1 MTTQTRNE
9 VLLEGIAL
17 EAPALSHEN
26 HGTRFYRFPLQ
37 VPRLSGTP
45 DTLPVLVPEALLTAV
60 RLEDPLRVRG
70 QLRSFNNRSG
80 VGESAGADGVC
91 PNHGTRVRRA
101 LQPHSALRRPVQ
113 APIFRRTPLGRSICD
128 LMLAVSRRYGRAD
141 YLPVIAWGQLAVQ
154 AARLQVG
161 DTLSLEGRVQ
171 SRTYRKVLE
180 GRHRPGTGGLRGLR
194 HASAGAGGGRVNHP
208 PGRRSDDHGPAGR
221 AQQHPALA
229 PGQLLQQNPVESLP
243 RRAGRIGR
251 RSAAETPPSPP
262 AWPASEPE
270 CGPAWSR

>member
-80 VGESAGADGVC
+80 VGNRLVLTVYAQAMDPGSGEPCNRILLSGALC
-91 PNHGTRVRRA
+91 KP
-101 LQPHSALRRPVQ
+101 
-113 APIFRRTPLGRSICD
+113 PIFRRTPLGRSICD
-128 LMLAVSRRYGRAD
+128 LMLAVNRRYGRTD
-141 YLPVIAWGQLAVQ
+141 YLPCIAWGSLARRCAELAPGNRVE
-154 AARLQVG
+154 
-161 DTLSLEGRVQ
+161 LEGRLQ
-171 SRTYRKVLE
+171 SRVYTKRL
-180 GRHRPGTGGLRGLR
+180 G
-194 HASAGAGGGRVNHP
+194 
-208 PGRRSDDHGPAGR
+208 
-221 AQQHPALA
+221 
-229 PGQLLQQNPVESLP
+229 
-243 RRAGRIGR
+243 
-251 RSAAETPPSPP
+251 ET
-262 AWPASEPE
+262 SEE
-270 CGPAWSR
+270 RTAFEV

>member
-80 VGESAGADGVC
+80 VGNRLVLTVYAQAMEPGSGEPCNRILLSGALC
-91 PNHGTRVRRA
+91 KP
-101 LQPHSALRRPVQ
+101 
-113 APIFRRTPLGRSICD
+113 PIFRRTPLGRSICD

-171 SRTYRKVLE
+171 SRTYR
-180 GRHRPGTGGLRGLR
+180 PGTGGLRGLR
-194 HASAGAGGGRVNHP
+194 HAPAGAGGGRVSHP
-208 PGRRSDDHGPAGR
+208 PGRHSDDHGPAGR

-229 PGQLLQQNPVESLP
+229 PGQLLQQDPVESLP
-243 RRAGRIGR
+243 RRLGA
-251 RSAAETPPSPP
+251 
-262 AWPASEPE
+262 
-270 CGPAWSR
+270 

>member
-45 DTLPVLVPEALLTAV
+45 DTLPVLVPEA
-60 RLEDPLRVRG
+60 PLRVRG

-80 VGESAGADGVC
+80 VGNRLVLTVYAQAMEPGSGEPCNRILLSGALC
-91 PNHGTRVRRA
+91 KP
-101 LQPHSALRRPVQ
+101 
-113 APIFRRTPLGRSICD
+113 PIFRRTPLGRSICD

-180 GRHRPGTGGLRGLR
+180 DGTAQERV
-194 HASAGAGGGRVNHP
+194 AYEVSAMH
-208 PGRRSDDHGPAGR
+208 
-221 AQQHPALA
+221 
-229 PGQLLQQNPVESLP
+229 LLEPE
-243 RRAGRIGR
+243 
-251 RSAAETPPSPP
+251 AAE
-262 AWPASEPE
+262 
-270 CGPAWSR
+270 